1 MLVVPKLEKL
11 PEGSTGEIFEP
22 NSGRAWRHWFEPLGF
37 VVHEISLPFG
47 FGIRVLVTMNRV
59 ETESRPSWPSRQ
71 RHFLEKL
78 FSFPPYIGG
87 RIVGFLLIVKN
98 PSSRIFPQKG
108 PGGPQWAALGL
119 TKKP

>member
-59 ETESRPSWPSRQ
+59 ETELAESTTSLSREVV
-71 RHFLEKL
+71 F
-78 FSFPPYIGG
+78 FSALYW
-87 RIVGFLLIVKN
+87 RKN
-98 PSSRIFPQKG
+98 RGVFIDR
-108 PGGPQWAALGL
+108 
-119 TKKP
+119 